1 MGTGKLSGK
10 PDEMLVGNLAMDQYF
25 LQGGRR
31 NTPSRSMLHG
41 NRDKL
46 RLGGPLRKRL
56 TDLPYPFKFTGVMR
70 HYNWH

>member
-25 LQGGRR
+25 LQGGRS
-31 NTPSRSMLHG
+31 NTRSRSMLHG

-46 RLGGPLRKRL
+46 RLGGSL
-56 TDLPYPFKFTGVMR
+56 G
-70 HYNWH
+70 

>member
-1 MGTGKLSGK
+1 METGKLSGK

-25 LQGGRR
+25 LQGGRS

-46 RLGGPLRKRL
+46 CLGGSLGWRL
-56 TDLPYPFKFTGVMR
+56 TDLLYPFKFTGVMR
-70 HYNWH
+70 RYNWH